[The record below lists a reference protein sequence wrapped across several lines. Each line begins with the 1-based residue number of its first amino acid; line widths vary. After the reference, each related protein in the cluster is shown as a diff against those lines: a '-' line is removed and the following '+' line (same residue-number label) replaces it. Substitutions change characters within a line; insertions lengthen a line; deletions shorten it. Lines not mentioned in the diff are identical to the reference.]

1 MTNAIE
7 TTTTATAANGQI
19 QNPAKKTTT
28 LTSDF
33 ETFLKMLTV
42 QMTNQDPLNPA
53 DASEFSTQLATF
65 SALEQQVLTNQ
76 LLHDLTSSLTAAPVS
91 EAAALIGMQALSDA
105 PARFAGTPL
114 DLRADPPV
122 SADRAVLIVRDAD
135 GSLVQ
140 SFDFDPD
147 ETELSWAGV
156 DGDGRSLP
164 YGTYQFEVESF
175 VGADT
180 LGTRPALNY
189 ATVTEVRRDG
199 ASTELVLDGGIA
211 VNANAVQGIRLP
223 Q

>member
-1 MTNAIE
+1 MTTAIE
-7 TTTTATAANGQI
+7 STPAANVQI
-19 QNPAKKTTT
+19 QNPAKKTAT

-76 LLHDLTSSLTAAPVS
+76 LLQDLTNSLTSAPVHQ
-91 EAAALIGMQALSDA
+91 AATMIGMQALSDA
-105 PARFAGTPL
+105 PALFAGTPVE
-114 DLRADPPV
+114 LRADTPA

-140 SFDFDPD
+140 SFDFDPQ

-164 YGTYQFEVESF
+164 YGTYRFEVESF
-175 VGADT
+175 NGSDT
-180 LGTRPALNY
+180 LGKRPALSY
-189 ATVTEVRRDG
+189 AMVTEVRGDG
-199 ASTELVLDGGIA
+199 AATELVLAGGATVDIES
-211 VNANAVQGIRLP
+211 VQGVRMP
-223 Q
+223 K